1 MCTKRC
7 DENDQLQQKI
17 LTTENEMKG
26 LRMAAKDGSDWERI
40 ATEYKDELLAISEL
54 KNQNDSNAE
63 KLILSLQEEI
73 KMLKSMSLGTSS
85 ENGLNSVNGT
95 VASTVIQ
102 NDNIAPVA
110 ISVAQKHD
118 GKVNNNL
125 HIIAETPRQTENRLI
140 IKQPLDQADSIRS
153 KQEIK
158 DQYRLEI
165 EDLTKNL
172 EEKSLNLDLTKMEVT
187 KYHND
192 LNQLSIQLED
202 KNKEIVNLNS
212 SFVQKD
218 AENHRLCL
226 ENQELRNKYEEID
239 SALTKMQLEHDMLSH
254 QCLRYEQK
262 RRKGF
267 FRRWFR
273 RKK

>member
-1 MCTKRC
+1 
-7 DENDQLQQKI
+7 
-17 LTTENEMKG
+17 MKG

-73 KMLKSMSLGTSS
+73 RMLKSMSLGTSS

-267 FRRWFR
+267 
-273 RKK
+273 